1 MTIKNQSPYQTRSKM
16 ISEVKS
22 NSRKYINPLNKA
34 LSIFFKEAVSISLKN
49 PAQSQYF
56 FELVRNQ
63 QRAASLR
70 TIWGK
75 QGVQVPPIVIF
86 SVTNRCN
93 LHCQGCYHQALRG
106 VSKSEL
112 S

>member
-70 TIWGK
+70 TIWE
-75 QGVQVPPIVIF
+75 
-86 SVTNRCN
+86 
-93 LHCQGCYHQALRG
+93 
-106 VSKSEL
+106 SKECRFLPS
-112 S
+112 

>member
-1 MTIKNQSPYQTRSKM
+1 MTINNQSPYQTKSKM

-34 LSIFFKEAVSISLKN
+34 LSIFFKEAVGISLKN

-63 QRAASLR
+63 QRAPSQR
-70 TIWGK
+70 TIWRK
-75 QGVQVPPIVIF
+75 QGAQVPPIMIF
-86 SVTNRCN
+86 SIANRCN
-93 LHCQGCYHQALRG
+93 LHCQDCYHQALRD
-106 VSKSEL
+106 VSKSEIE
-112 S
+112 